1 MAIVD
6 ITEAAH
12 GGSSGMVIEADNAL
26 VCPICPD
33 VVNCTDQ
40 KANKERSQ
48 PRKSNEMR
56 KWYSHYGYQ
65 GPNYCKRCSEVFNN
79 HLLHRKGKHKNRAGC
94 TRLTPCVRCKAIL
107 DQVKDV
113 DRMWDLTGKSMFG
126 SRNKTYA
133 DCPICPES
141 ELAKTNKNRSK
152 PRKSNEMKR
161 WYSHHGYQGPN
172 YCKRCSEVFNNHLLR
187 RNGKH
192 KNRAGCTRLTPC
204 VRCKAILDQ
213 VKDVERMWDL
223 AGGCADGSRTSVFAA
238 KRAQAQAQ
246 LVQTRQQEQLQ
257 IGSLLRPPVI
267 VNCDTPTHGPIGSR
281 HFTLSD
287 IVLAADQ
294 CSTFSG
300 GGGGCGFRA
309 ELGSCS
315 DSGGES
321 DASTSVL
328 PAHSSW
334 IPRVKPTGQ
343 SYSGAPPPLIDLGRP
358 AKRLKTEQSYA
369 PELETA
375 QQSATLSAAT
385 ELPAVHASAGQFHGT
400 VPRLPGFAYVRQNLL
415 LCQSVAAR

>member
-113 DRMWDLTGKSMFG
+113 D
-126 SRNKTYA
+126 
-133 DCPICPES
+133 
-141 ELAKTNKNRSK
+141 
-152 PRKSNEMKR
+152 
-161 WYSHHGYQGPN
+161 
-172 YCKRCSEVFNNHLLR
+172 
-187 RNGKH
+187 
-192 KNRAGCTRLTPC
+192 
-204 VRCKAILDQ
+204 
-213 VKDVERMWDL
+213 RMWDL

-400 VPRLPGFAYVRQNLL
+400 VPRLPGFAYVKQNLL
-415 LCQSVAAR
+415 LCHSVAAR